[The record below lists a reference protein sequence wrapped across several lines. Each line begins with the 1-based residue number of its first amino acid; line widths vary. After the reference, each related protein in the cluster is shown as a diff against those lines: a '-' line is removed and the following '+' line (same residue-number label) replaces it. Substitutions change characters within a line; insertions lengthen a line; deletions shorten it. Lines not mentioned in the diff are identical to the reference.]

1 MLYSIDSISI
11 TKKGNRT
18 MTITSL
24 HKQVSEATKTNINNR
39 STFWYKTMF
48 AILKEIKTAVD
59 SKIKYYEQE
68 AIDNGL
74 AYRKESEVR
83 TIPSKDR
90 DYYLIESMGQDAF
103 EKLKVVSIRSKFT
116 FKD

>member
-1 MLYSIDSISI
+1 
-11 TKKGNRT
+11 

-24 HKQVSEATKTNINNR
+24 HKQVTEATKTNISNR

-68 AIDNGL
+68 AIDNGI
-74 AYRKESEVR
+74 AYRNESEVR

-90 DYYLIESMGQDAF
+90 DYYLIEAMGQEAF

>member
-1 MLYSIDSISI
+1 
-11 TKKGNRT
+11 

-24 HKQVSEATKTNINNR
+24 HKQVTEATKTNINSR
-39 STFWYKTMF
+39 STFWYKSTF
-48 AILKEIKTAVD
+48 AILKEIKREVD
-59 SKIKYYEQE
+59 FKIKYYENE
-68 AIDNGL
+68 AIQNDV
-74 AYRKESEVR
+74 AYHKESEVR

-90 DYYLIESMGQDAF
+90 DYYLIEAMGQDAF